1 MTKYKY
7 LLWDIDG
14 TVLNFLAAEKVA
26 IQNLFGKFGL
36 GECTDELVSRYSAIN
51 RKYWLALERGELTK
65 PQVLVGRFEE
75 FFQSEG
81 IDTGVAE
88 EFNQAYQEAL
98 GDTIVFCDN
107 SPELLQKLKRKYIL
121 AAITNGTKV
130 AQNKKL
136 SRSGLVDIFDYIFI
150 SEDVGMEKPNKG
162 FFDFVFEKMEIQDK
176 AQVLVIGDSLTSDIR
191 GGNNAGV
198 DTCWYNPECEKKDVE
213 VDITY
218 EINTLQELEEKAII
232 Q

>member
-1 MTKYKY
+1 MANYKY

-14 TVLNFLAAEKVA
+14 TVLNFLAAEKEA
-26 IQNLFGKFGL
+26 IKNLFGRFGL
-36 GECTDELVSRYSAIN
+36 GECTDEMVSRYSAIN
-51 RKYWLALERGELTK
+51 RKHWLALERGELTK
-65 PQVLVGRFEE
+65 PQVLVGRFVE
-75 FFQSEG
+75 FFQNEG
-81 IDTGVAE
+81 IPVDIAE
-88 EFNQAYQEAL
+88 EFNRKYQEAL

-107 SPELLQKLKRKYIL
+107 SQELLLKLKGKYIL

-136 SRSGLVDIFDYIFI
+136 SVSGLADIFDYIFI

-176 AQVLVIGDSLTSDIR
+176 KQVLVIGDSLTSDIR

-232 Q
+232 